1 MERFAVELFR
11 QGGRTSIVEHAAD
24 QLKSISV
31 VRPVVIG
38 GWVLQPSVP
47 PRGWCDHPV
56 LQAPVFGDRKLPGSP
71 TIVCGNFSRPR
82 SQPPAFLSMTHD
94 ETVQTL
100 IDGGESALAGI
111 FSEFAPRLERMVE
124 FRLDFR
130 LRGRVDPSDVL
141 QEAYIEVARRITDYT
156 SAPTVSFFVWVRQ
169 IAWQTLVGVHRR
181 HLGQKRNPNVEVH
194 IHQRRFPNATTYSM
208 AGMLLGNLT
217 SPSQAAIR
225 EEMLEQLR
233 IALDKI
239 DETDREVLALR
250 HFEQLSNN
258 EVAEVLG
265 LTKTAASN
273 RYVRALKRLGDILK
287 SMPDF
292 KDTLE

>member
-1 MERFAVELFR
+1 MSNEE
-11 QGGRTSIVEHAAD
+11 I
-24 QLKSISV
+24 
-31 VRPVVIG
+31 
-38 GWVLQPSVP
+38 
-47 PRGWCDHPV
+47 
-56 LQAPVFGDRKLPGSP
+56 
-71 TIVCGNFSRPR
+71 
-82 SQPPAFLSMTHD
+82 
-94 ETVQTL
+94 VQTL
-100 IDGGESALAGI
+100 TDGGESALAEV
-111 FSEFAPRLERMVE
+111 FSEFSPRLERMVE

-130 LRGRVDPSDVL
+130 LRGRVDPGDVL
-141 QEAYIEVARRITDYT
+141 QEAYIEIARRITDYT
-156 SAPTVSFFVWVRQ
+156 SAPTVSFYVWVRQ
-169 IAWQTLVGVHRR
+169 ITWQTLVGVHRR
-181 HLGQKRNPNVEVH
+181 HLGQKRNPNAEVQ
-194 IHQRRFPNATTYSM
+194 IHQRRSQNATTYSI

-233 IALDKI
+233 IALDSI

-258 EVAEVLG
+258 EVAEVLS

-292 KDTLE
+292 SDHQS

>member
-1 MERFAVELFR
+1 MCNE
-11 QGGRTSIVEHAAD
+11 
-24 QLKSISV
+24 
-31 VRPVVIG
+31 
-38 GWVLQPSVP
+38 
-47 PRGWCDHPV
+47 
-56 LQAPVFGDRKLPGSP
+56 
-71 TIVCGNFSRPR
+71 
-82 SQPPAFLSMTHD
+82 
-94 ETVQTL
+94 ETVQKL
-100 IDGGESALAGI
+100 IDEGESGLAEV
-111 FSEFAPRLERMVE
+111 FSEYTPRLERMVE

-130 LRGRVDPSDVL
+130 LRGRVDPGDVL
-141 QEAYIEVARRITDYT
+141 QEAYIEIARRIADYT
-156 SAPTVSFFVWVRQ
+156 SAPSVSFYVWVRQ
-169 IAWQTLVGVHRR
+169 ITWQTLVGVHRR
-181 HLGQKRNPNVEVH
+181 HLGQKRSPNAEVR
-194 IHQRRFPNATTYSM
+194 IHQRGGANATTYSM

-233 IALDKI
+233 VALDTI

-258 EVAEVLG
+258 EVAEVLD

-292 KDTLE
+292 RDPQL